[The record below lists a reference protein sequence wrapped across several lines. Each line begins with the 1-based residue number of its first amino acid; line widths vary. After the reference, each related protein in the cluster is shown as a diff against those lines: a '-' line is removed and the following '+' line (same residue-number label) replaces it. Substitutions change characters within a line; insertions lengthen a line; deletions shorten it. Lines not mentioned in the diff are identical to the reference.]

1 MKTSIIY
8 MKRMTFIAAMALFIA
23 ACGGNAADKEAE
35 LNKLLKEQKELNER
49 IIRLQA
55 ELATEGKINRKDL
68 KYKQVVTLTVQ
79 PKDYKHY
86 LEIQGKVDAEDNIT
100 LSTQTGGLVRMV
112 SVREG
117 QKVSKGQILAELDNQ
132 SLKQSI
138 EEMRTQ
144 YQLTRTLYQKQ
155 KNLWDQ
161 KIGSEVQYLTART
174 NKISMEKRLAAL
186 NEQLEMTRIKS
197 PINGTVDAVNIKE
210 GSTVSP
216 GMPAI
221 RVVNYSNLKVV
232 AGVPE
237 TYAGRI
243 NEGDEVQLY
252 FPDLKKS
259 FESKIQFTGNVID
272 PINRTF
278 NVEINVKATDVKLNP
293 NMVAIVKIND
303 LTVDSALVIPINAIQ
318 NADEERYVFIAVEKQ
333 GQFVAQRQ
341 PVSVGSTYGGMAL
354 ITEGIAPGDR
364 LITVGYQSLVNDQP
378 VKF

>member
-1 MKTSIIY
+1 MKTSITY

-35 LNKLLKEQKELNER
+35 LNKLLEEQKELNER
-49 IIRLQA
+49 IAKLQV
-55 ELATEGKINRKDL
+55 ELAAEGKDTQRDQ
-68 KYKQVVTLTVQ
+68 KYKQVVTLTIQ
-79 PKDYKHY
+79 PDDFKHY

-100 LSTQTGGLVRMV
+100 LSTQTGGLVSSV
-112 SVREG
+112 NVREG
-117 QKVSKGQILAELDNQ
+117 QKVTRGQVLAELDNQ

-144 YQLTRTLYQKQ
+144 YQLTKTLYERQ

-161 KIGSEVQYLTART
+161 KIGSEVQYLTARS
-174 NKISMEKRLAAL
+174 NKISMERRLGAL
-186 NEQLEMTRIKS
+186 SEQLEMTRIKS
-197 PINGTVDAVNIKE
+197 PINGTVDAVNIKQ
-210 GSTVSP
+210 GSTVVP

-243 NEGDEVQLY
+243 KEGDEVQLY
-252 FPDLKKS
+252 FPDLKRT
-259 FESKIQFTGNVID
+259 FESKIHFTGNVINQ
-272 PINRTF
+272 INRTF
-278 NVEINVKATDVKLNP
+278 DVEVKVDAQDVKLNP
-293 NMVAIVKIND
+293 NMIAVVKIND
-303 LTVDSALVIPINAIQ
+303 LTVDSALVIPINTIQ
-318 NADEERYVFIAVEKQ
+318 NADDERYVFLAVEKQ
-333 GQFVAQRQ
+333 GQFVAKRQ
-341 PVSVGSTYGGMAL
+341 PVKVESTYSGMAL
-354 ITEGIAPGDR
+354 VTEGIKAGDR